1 LRACSARRTGTA
13 PAARD
18 LFNSLLENL
27 TRAWAHALPHRLK
40 LGPATAIWYSE
51 LGGLNKFVHIWPYK
65 SLDERWATRMKSR
78 ETGDWPPSA
87 AAKKAGLPA
96 YRLAMQENKIVMP
109 AAFSPIQ

>member
-1 LRACSARRTGTA
+1 MGA
-13 PAARD
+13 
-18 LFNSLLENL
+18 
-27 TRAWAHALPHRLK
+27 ALPHRLK

-65 SLDERWATRMKSR
+65 SLDERWVKRMKSR

-96 YRLAMQENKIVMP
+96 YRLAIQENKIVMP